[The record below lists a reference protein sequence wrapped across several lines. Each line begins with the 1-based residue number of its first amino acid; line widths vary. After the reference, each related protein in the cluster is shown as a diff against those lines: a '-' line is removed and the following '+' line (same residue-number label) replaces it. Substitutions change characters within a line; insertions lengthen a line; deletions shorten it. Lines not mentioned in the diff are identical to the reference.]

1 MRITIDYDDT
11 LSKPHIQELAKKL
24 VAKHEVY
31 ILTSRLDS
39 LYRKSYKHLHS
50 NDDIYEIAEEVGIKP
65 QNVVFTNQASKLEHI
80 HRGRVGIHID
90 DNEAEL
96 KNISALSTCKGFSS
110 LDMEV
115 EKDVLEYLKEIE

>member
-1 MRITIDYDDT
+1 MRITIVYDDT
-11 LSKPHIQELAKKL
+11 LTKPHIQKLAKKL
-24 VAKHEVY
+24 VGKHEVY

-39 LYRKSYKHLHS
+39 LYRKSYKHLKS
-50 NDDIYEIAEEVGIKP
+50 NDDIYETAEKVGIKP
-65 QNVVFTNQASKLEHI
+65 QNIVFTNQASKLEHI

-96 KNISALSTCKGFSS
+96 KNISALSSCKVFSS
-110 LDMEV
+110 LDEEV

>member
-11 LSKPHIQELAKKL
+11 LTKPHIQKLAKKL

-50 NDDIYEIAEEVGIKP
+50 NDDIYETAEKVGIKP
-65 QNVVFTNQASKLEHI
+65 QNIVFTNQASKLEHI

-90 DNEAEL
+90 DNEGEL
-96 KNISALSTCKGFSS
+96 KNISALSGCKGFSA
-110 LDMEV
+110 LDPEV
-115 EKDVLEYLKEIE
+115 ATDVLEYLKEIE

>member
-11 LSKPHIQELAKKL
+11 LSKPHIQKLAKKL
-24 VAKHEVY
+24 VKNHEVY

-39 LYRKSYKHLHS
+39 LYRKSFTHLHS
-50 NDDIYEIAEEVGIKP
+50 NDDIYETAEKVGIKP

-90 DNEAEL
+90 DNEGEL
-96 KNISALSTCKGFSS
+96 KNISALSNCKGFSA
-110 LDMEV
+110 LDLEI
-115 EKDVLEYLKEIE
+115 EKDVLEYLKEI

>member
-11 LSKPHIQELAKKL
+11 LSKPHIQKLAKKL
-24 VAKHEVY
+24 VKNHEVY

-39 LYRKSYKHLHS
+39 LYRKSFTHLHS
-50 NDDIYEIAEEVGIKP
+50 NDDIYETAEKVGIKP

-90 DNEAEL
+90 DNEGEL
-96 KNISALSTCKGFSS
+96 KNISALSNCKGFSA
-110 LDMEV
+110 LDLEI

>member
-11 LSKPHIQELAKKL
+11 LTKPHIQRLAKKL
-24 VAKHEVY
+24 VEKHEVY

-50 NDDIYEIAEEVGIKP
+50 NDDIYETAKKVGIKP
-65 QNVVFTNQASKLEHI
+65 QNIVFTNQASKLEHI
-80 HRGRVGIHID
+80 HRGRVWIHID
-90 DNEAEL
+90 DNDAEL

-110 LDMEV
+110 LDEEV
-115 EKDVLEYLKEIE
+115 EKDVLEYLKKIE

>member
-1 MRITIDYDDT
+1 MRITIDYDGT
-11 LSKPHIQELAKKL
+11 LSKPHIQKLAKKL
-24 VAKHEVY
+24 VKNHEVY

-39 LYRKSYKHLHS
+39 LYRKSFTHLHS
-50 NDDIYEIAEEVGIKP
+50 NDDIYETAEKVGIKP

-90 DNEAEL
+90 DNEGEL
-96 KNISALSTCKGFSS
+96 KNISALSNCKGFSA
-110 LDMEV
+110 LDLEI

>member
-11 LSKPHIQELAKKL
+11 LTKPHVQKLAKKL
-24 VAKHEVY
+24 VKNHEVY

-39 LYRKSYKHLHS
+39 LYRKQHKRLHS
-50 NDDIYEIAEEVGIKP
+50 NDDIYETAKKVGIKP

-80 HRGRVGIHID
+80 FRGNVGIHID

-96 KNISALSTCKGFSS
+96 QNISNIYSCKTFNS
-110 LDMEV
+110 LDPEI
-115 EKDVLEYLKEIE
+115 EQDVLEYLKEL

>member
-1 MRITIDYDDT
+1 MRITIDFDDT
-11 LSKPHIQELAKKL
+11 LTKPHIQELAKKL
-24 VAKHEVY
+24 VKNHEVY

-39 LYRKSYKHLHS
+39 LYRKAYKNLHS
-50 NDDIYEIAEEVGIKP
+50 NDDIYDVAEKVGIKP

-96 KNISALSTCKGFSS
+96 KNISALSSCKGFSS
-110 LDMEV
+110 LDEEV